1 MNPAFEPAYLT
12 LHRTGE
18 LRKRAQE
25 LWHCRSAAAPN
36 INVVTLEPVLH
47 QARRRRT
54 SMKTSHYLIPLALAG
69 LLLFPAQA
77 SQDRPPQLT
86 DDQLRQGTT
95 VYPREAVQGEDP
107 MPLVKEYEGL
117 RVTDVLDAMQA
128 IGLQDIGIMDK
139 TIRPLWRDTTDK
151 LSHRICGVAVTYQY
165 LPTNKPQPAKMP
177 YEEFR
182 KWHSFWYQT
191 YAPELFSR
199 VLRPGTVVVID
210 AQGIEET
217 GFIGSNNALNWKSKG
232 AAGVITNGS
241 CRDTDELILEKVP
254 VYSKYQGGGTRPGRI
269 EAGSINL
276 PVTVG
281 GVLVRPGDMVV
292 ADGDGVVVVP
302 REHAREVAR
311 IAWDIAQGDKKGRR
325 NLYDRMGMP
334 ADSTVKEQP

>member
-1 MNPAFEPAYLT
+1 LT
-12 LHRTGE
+12 DE
-18 LRKRAQE
+18 QLRK
-25 LWHCRSAAAPN
+25 
-36 INVVTLEPVLH
+36 
-47 QARRRRT
+47 
-54 SMKTSHYLIPLALAG
+54 
-69 LLLFPAQA
+69 
-77 SQDRPPQLT
+77 
-86 DDQLRQGTT
+86 GTT
-95 VYPREAVQGEDP
+95 VYPLADPREEDP
-107 MPLVKEYEGL
+107 LPLVKQYEGL

-139 TIRPLWRDTTDK
+139 TIRPLWRDTTEK

-165 LPTNKPQPAKMP
+165 LPTNKPQPGKMP
-177 YEEFR
+177 YEEFK
-182 KWHSFWYQT
+182 KWHGYWYQT
-191 YAPELFSR
+191 YAPELFKR

-210 AQGIEET
+210 AQGIEDT

-241 CRDTDELILEKVP
+241 CRDTDELILEKIP

-302 REHAREVAR
+302 REQAKEVAR

-325 NLYDRMGMP
+325 TLYDRMGMP
-334 ADSTVKEQP
+334 ADSTVKEGQVTP

>member
-1 MNPAFEPAYLT
+1 
-12 LHRTGE
+12 
-18 LRKRAQE
+18 
-25 LWHCRSAAAPN
+25 
-36 INVVTLEPVLH
+36 
-47 QARRRRT
+47 
-54 SMKTSHYLIPLALAG
+54 MKKSQWRIGLPLAS
-69 LLLFPAQA
+69 LLLVPVQA
-77 SQDRPPQLT
+77 FQDSPPQLT
-86 DDQLRQGTT
+86 DDQLRKGTAI
-95 VYPREAVQGEDP
+95 YPLQLNAEEDP
-107 MPLVKEYEGL
+107 MPLVRQYEGL

-151 LSHRICGVAVTYQY
+151 LTHRICGVAVTYQY

-182 KWHSFWYQT
+182 KWHSHWYQT
-191 YAPELFSR
+191 YAPEMFSR

-210 AQGIEET
+210 AQGIEDT
-217 GFIGSNNALNWKSKG
+217 GFVGSNNALGWKSKG

-241 CRDTDELILEKVP
+241 CRDTDEIILEKIP

-302 REHAREVAR
+302 REQAKEVAR

-325 NLYDRMGMP
+325 SLYDRMGMP
-334 ADSTVKEQP
+334 TDSTVKEQP